1 MSANGLPRK
10 AWECKPAERRG
21 KGRPRSTWNDN
32 VMAALEERNI
42 DGRGAWQQTEID
54 GITLF
59 NLDTEEEEVKFD

>member
-1 MSANGLPRK
+1 
-10 AWECKPAERRG
+10 
-21 KGRPRSTWNDN
+21 
-32 VMAALEERNI
+32 MAALEERNI